1 MADAIVGGG
10 SVAAVIGI
18 AVVVVL
24 YLAAIIA
31 PLVMLVV
38 ALVDMVRRPD
48 WQWRIARQ
56 ERVLWILLVVL
67 VNLFAIPSLIYWF
80 NIRRKLQAVEAAAA
94 AGLYG
99 SGHYG
104 YGGWEPGPP
113 PMPYTAVAAPGWHPD
128 PSGRSQ
134 FRWWD
139 GLRWTDQTWGQGSG
153 RR

>member
-80 NIRRKLQAVEAAAA
+80 NIRRKLEAVEAAPA

-99 SGHYG
+99 AR
-104 YGGWEPGPP
+104 PI
-113 PMPYTAVAAPGWHPD
+113 V
-128 PSGRSQ
+128 
-134 FRWWD
+134 
-139 GLRWTDQTWGQGSG
+139 
-153 RR
+153 